1 MYAMRAISL
10 PAVPYDATAQRP
22 DWTALPADL
31 RTAVEA
37 RLGAPVIAATTAGG
51 GFTRGFAA
59 VLETATGDRAFVKA
73 ATLDGQADLADWY
86 GRETAITAALPERV
100 PAARPRWAATIA
112 GHFAVCFDAIDGH
125 MPELPWR
132 PEELDA
138 ALAAWAVAAEELRTP
153 SAYLTALGPPR
164 LTDLLR
170 DDMSYWN
177 WILGGREPM
186 PPAPTPAA
194 DRLRELAALEAAL
207 PGYAETTSVMHCDL
221 RLDNVLIDTAGAA
234 WICDWNWLCY
244 GPAWFDTAAL
254 LITAYASGLDADAR
268 FAAHPTAAG
277 APDDALDAALAALA
291 GFYLSRA
298 AGEQTLASRHVRT
311 HQRWSGELA
320 LAWLAERQGWR

>member
-1 MYAMRAISL
+1 MRAISL

-22 DWTALPADL
+22 DWAALPTDL
-31 RTAVEA
+31 RTAIEA
-37 RLGAPVIAATTAGG
+37 RLGAPVTSATTAGG

-59 VLETATGDRAFVKA
+59 VLTTAGGDRAFVKA
-73 ATLDGQADLADWY
+73 AALDTQPDLADWY
-86 GRETAITAALPERV
+86 GRETVITASLPERV

-112 GHFAVCFDAIDGH
+112 GHFVVCFDAIDGH

-132 PEELDA
+132 SEELDA
-138 ALAAWAVAAEELRTP
+138 ALAAWAVAADELRVP
-153 SAYLTALGPPR
+153 PPYLAALDLPR

-170 DDMSYWN
+170 SDLSYWKG
-177 WILGGREPM
+177 ILAGRESM
-186 PPAPTPAA
+186 PPAPPQAA
-194 DRLRELAALEAAL
+194 ARLRELAALEATL
-207 PGYAETTSVMHCDL
+207 PGYADTPGVIHCDL
-221 RLDNVLIDTAGAA
+221 RLDNVLIDSHGEA

-277 APDDALDAALAALA
+277 APDDALDAALAAFA

-298 AGEQTLASRHVRT
+298 AGEQTLASPHVRT
-311 HQRWSGELA
+311 HQLWSGEQA